1 MFTKAVVNDGHT
13 RRFTIG
19 AARTL
24 GWELR
29 VEEDGVV
36 VEKVAYSDW
45 HRVERALRSI
55 TERISKLEA
64 GGWRET
70 QTV

>member
-1 MFTKAVVNDGHT
+1 MFTKAVAREGHT

-19 AARTL
+19 KAGSL

-36 VEKVAYSDW
+36 VEKVAYTDW
-45 HRVERALRSI
+45 HRVERALRTI
-55 TERISKLEA
+55 ADRISKLEDV
-64 GGWRET
+64 GWRET
-70 QTV
+70 LTV